1 MDLGHLYTSFDGR
14 INRQP
19 YWIAAIILA
28 LVNLVISLVVGRLLG
43 VSIMPPDFRFML
55 VSLVLTVLF
64 LYPAAALMVKRLHDR
79 DRPAW
84 LAALFLAAA
93 LIKSV
98 TDLIGMTGNQ
108 FNPNMLVLLL
118 SGIGTIVFAIVG
130 IWAFVELGCLRGSVG
145 TNQYGPDPLGGSE
158 IDAANDTPWTP
169 SLAKSSTGLR
179 GSDYFKKCP
188 ACGKFTRDAKVCRIC
203 GHDLTYSVSDAPRI
217 ETRNKPP
224 TTPGTSEL

>member
-19 YWIAAIILA
+19 YWIGTIILA
-28 LVNLVISLVVGRLLG
+28 VVNLVISFVVGRLLG
-43 VSIMPPDFRFML
+43 VSITAPDFRFKL
-55 VSLVLTVLF
+55 VSLVLAVLF

-84 LAALFLAAA
+84 LAALFLGLT
-93 LIKSV
+93 LITQV

-108 FNPNMLVLLL
+108 FNPNMLDFLL
-118 SGIGTIVFAIVG
+118 SGISAIVFAIVG
-130 IWAFVELGCLRGSVG
+130 IWVFVELGCLRGSVG

-158 IDAANDTPWTP
+158 I
-169 SLAKSSTGLR
+169 
-179 GSDYFKKCP
+179 YIKKCP

-203 GHDLTYSVSDAPRI
+203 GHDLTYSVSDAPQI

>member
-1 MDLGHLYTSFDGR
+1 MDLRHLYTSFDGR

-28 LVNLVISLVVGRLLG
+28 VVNLVISLVVGRLLG
-43 VSIMPPDFRFML
+43 VSIMPPDFRFRL

-84 LAALFLAAA
+84 LATLFMTPA
-93 LIKSV
+93 LIKQV

-118 SGIGTIVFAIVG
+118 SGIFAIVFGIVG

-188 ACGKFTRDAKVCRIC
+188 ACGKLTRDAKVCRIC
-203 GHDLTYSVSDAPRI
+203 GHDLNPRY
-217 ETRNKPP
+217 KPS